1 MECSVV
7 FVVMDYGNLAD
18 CRSAQTYILAL
29 SAEVLCFLFSFGF
42 VYLQEFLFWKSDT

>member
-18 CRSAQTYILAL
+18 CHSAQTYLLAL
-29 SAEVLCFLFSFGF
+29 SEVFCFLFSFGF
-42 VYLQEFLFWKSDT
+42 VYLQELLFWKSDT